1 MKVKDLIQ
9 ELSCFNPESEICIAH
24 TAGDYW
30 GTELA
35 NEVSRVETANVTYS
49 NYHETNKIVDD
60 DRLDNYDQE
69 DLKKVVVIS

>member
-9 ELSCFNPESEICIAH
+9 ELKCFNPKSEICFSYPS
-24 TAGDYW
+24 GDYW

-49 NYHETNKIVDD
+49 NYHDTNKIVDD

-69 DLKKVVVIS
+69 DLRQVVVIS